1 MSLALAAALITAVL
15 QGSGCGGQSSVDPV
29 AKAAEVTTRE
39 VGEQITLSERMSSP
53 ALSSPITIEGSGY
66 MNLPGREG
74 VLNMHF
80 RAGAGAPAPLANG
93 TARALFK
100 YPLIYIKWPF
110 LSGKLPGG
118 KQWLLMNVEKA
129 SQAAGL
135 NVSGLSSAS
144 EVDPTQYLSY
154 LRGSSGH
161 VTRLGTDTINGV
173 STTHYKATIL
183 FDRISSRLPASQR
196 AGAEAAV
203 RQLEKLTASRGMPVE
218 VWVDSRQRVRRQQLT
233 INEHLA
239 QGTPVEVLARVDYVS
254 FGPNPKVTTP
264 ASSQVYDATSAA
276 AAGMKKALGKS

>member
-1 MSLALAAALITAVL
+1 
-15 QGSGCGGQSSVDPV
+15 
-29 AKAAEVTTRE
+29 
-39 VGEQITLSERMSSP
+39 
-53 ALSSPITIEGSGY
+53 
-66 MNLPGREG
+66 
-74 VLNMHF
+74 
-80 RAGAGAPAPLANG
+80 
-93 TARALFK
+93 
-100 YPLIYIKWPF
+100 
-110 LSGKLPGG
+110 
-118 KQWLLMNVEKA
+118 MNVEKA